1 MELKTAKAEFSIGV
15 GKELQSKITI
25 DESDYKKEKDFF
37 KTENEKLKCQLS
49 EMKYKLEKVEKE
61 KTSEYIICLKDDT
74 AITANVEEGRCAG
87 AILDGLIYYGDV
99 VVSLDSFK
107 YAVPIKNN
115 NE

>member
-1 MELKTAKAEFSIGV
+1 MELKTEKDE
-15 GKELQSKITI
+15 ITI

-74 AITANVEEGRCAG
+74 AIITANVEEGQCAG